1 MKHALALLLLSCVL
15 CAQENFETLGQLDDY
30 RRQVNGAY
38 LKAQNPIYNKAE
50 KVSDDEKAAFVV
62 AATALQKLQ
71 DYMCP
76 TYGKRLA
83 IMKERANLEL
93 NNKELERLYKIM
105 KDAKI
110 ATSLPATRAELNEA
124 QNFLDAF
131 AKAMQLPV
139 VFTN

>member
-1 MKHALALLLLSCVL
+1 MKLALALIFLSCVL
-15 CAQENFETLGQLDDY
+15 CAQENIETLGQLDDY

-38 LKAQNPIYNKAE
+38 LKALNPVYNQGE
-50 KVSDDEKAAFVV
+50 KVTSDERAAFVD
-62 AATALQKLQ
+62 AAKALQKLQ

-83 IMKERANLEL
+83 IIKERANLEL

-124 QNFLDAF
+124 QKFLDAF